1 MSDHFNDTDVD
12 LFFSEMDGVK
22 PFQQDKVVTP
32 VKKAKAALEQLA
44 NNQYRNQ
51 YSVILAKLDELT
63 VTPLAD
69 PLDPISY
76 RSDGMQSG
84 VFKNLRLAK
93 YDIDARID
101 IRGLSL
107 TQAMQELLSYLID
120 CYNKNTRVI
129 LVQHGLGKENSEFP
143 AKLKA
148 ALNTWLPHIPVVQ
161 GAHSALTQHG
171 GSSACYILLKK
182 NEHQKQLNREL
193 HAKK

>member
-1 MSDHFNDTDVD
+1 MSDHFNDVDAD
-12 LFFSEMDGVK
+12 LFFSQMDGVK

-32 VKKAKAALEQLA
+32 TKNAKAALEQLA
-44 NNQYRNQ
+44 FNQSRNQ
-51 YSVILAKLDELT
+51 YGVIMSKLEELT
-63 VTPLAD
+63 IVKLND

-101 IRGLSL
+101 IRGLSIA
-107 TQAMQELLSYLID
+107 QAMQELVSHLID

-129 LVQHGLGKENSEFP
+129 LVRHGIGKENEAFP

-148 ALNTWLPHIPVVQ
+148 ALNTWLPHIGLVQ

-171 GSSACYILLKK
+171 GASACYILLKK
-182 NEHQKQLNREL
+182 NEQQKQLNREL